1 MYNKFNQ
8 IFKMKESKEKDIIAQ
23 CYAEM
28 LVGEGILTG
37 AEAEAKASKRRPKQD
52 VQSYIE
58 DGDIVIFDDD
68 ERSLM
73 TVSDFGPAVPVA
85 VTAKDGSK
93 RGLRFFLSSFA
104 KSFVLTDK
112 DGNYVDEN
120 DNPSTTPVRAKTTG
134 EPAEIY
140 KGSLNVT
147 ESYHRFK
154 NKKVRFRV
162 HTHYGERTLWEDG
175 KRTGK
180 EIAEQ
185 SYFTTEWV

>member
-1 MYNKFNQ
+1 
-8 IFKMKESKEKDIIAQ
+8 MKELKEKDIIAQ

-37 AEAEAKASKRRPKQD
+37 ADAEAKASKKRPKQD
-52 VQSYIE
+52 VSSYIE
-58 DGDIVIFDDD
+58 DGDIVQFDDD
-68 ERSLM
+68 EKSLM

-85 VTAKDGSK
+85 ITAKDGSK
-93 RGLRFFLSSFA
+93 RGLRFFLSSFD
-104 KSFVLTDK
+104 KNFVLTDK

-154 NKKVRFRV
+154 GKKVRFTV
-162 HTHYGERTLWEDG
+162 LTHFGERAIWEDG

-185 SYFTTEWV
+185 SYFKTEWV

>member
-1 MYNKFNQ
+1 MR
-8 IFKMKESKEKDIIAQ
+8 ESKEKDIIAQ

-52 VQSYIE
+52 VSSYIE
-58 DGDIVIFDDD
+58 DGDIVQFDDD
-68 ERSLM
+68 EKSLM

-85 VTAKDGSK
+85 ITAKDGSK

-154 NKKVRFRV
+154 GKKVHFKV
-162 HTHYGERTLWEDG
+162 HTHFGERPIWEDG

-180 EIAEQ
+180 EIVEQ

>member
-1 MYNKFNQ
+1 
-8 IFKMKESKEKDIIAQ
+8 MKESKEKDIIAQ

-52 VQSYIE
+52 VSSYIE
-58 DGDIVIFDDD
+58 DGDIVQFDDD
-68 ERSLM
+68 EKSLM

-85 VTAKDGSK
+85 ITAKDGSK

-104 KSFVLTDK
+104 KSCVLTAK
-112 DGNYVDEN
+112 DGNSVDEN
-120 DNPSTTPVRAKTTG
+120 DNPSTTPVRAKPTG

-154 NKKVRFRV
+154 GKKVHFTV
-162 HTHYGERTLWEDG
+162 LTHFGERTIWEDG

-185 SYFTTEWV
+185 SYFKTEWV

>member
-1 MYNKFNQ
+1 MR
-8 IFKMKESKEKDIIAQ
+8 ESKEKDIIAQ

-52 VQSYIE
+52 VSSYIE
-58 DGDIVIFDDD
+58 DGDIVQFDDD
-68 ERSLM
+68 EKSLM

-85 VTAKDGSK
+85 ITAKDGSK

-120 DNPSTTPVRAKTTG
+120 DNPSTTPVRVKTTG

>member
-1 MYNKFNQ
+1 MR
-8 IFKMKESKEKDIIAQ
+8 ESKDPDIIKQ

-37 AEAEAKASKRRPKQD
+37 ADAEAKASKKRPKQD
-52 VQSYIE
+52 AVNYIE
-58 DGDIVIFDDD
+58 DGDIVQFDDD

-73 TVSDFGPAVPVA
+73 TVDNFGPAVPVA
-85 VTAKDGSK
+85 ITAKDGSK
-93 RGLRFFLSSFA
+93 RGLKFFLSSFA
-104 KSFVLTDK
+104 KNFVLTDK

-120 DNPSTTPVRAKTTG
+120 DNPSTTPVRARTTG

-154 NKKVRFRV
+154 NKKVRFTV
-162 HTHYGERTLWEDG
+162 LTHFGERPIWEDG

-185 SYFTTEWV
+185 SYFKTEWV